1 MNRKILALAFAAG
14 ALAALGQAPFSFW
27 PATLLGLA
35 VLAFLH
41 QRSSTARRAAWSG
54 WFGGT
59 GYFGVS
65 LNWIVE
71 PFLVDAASTG
81 WMAPFALVG
90 LAGGLALFWA
100 LAAYLAR
107 RAGADLWRWALLMG
121 LAGLAR
127 SYLFTGFPWALP
139 GYAWAETP
147 VAQSVAWI
155 GPHGLNTL
163 TMVFAAALATAAALY
178 QASRGTR
185 RRAGLM
191 LAAPLAT
198 VALLWGFGLQRLA
211 QPLPDAT
218 GVTVRLAQPNA
229 AQEQKWDPDYMPVF
243 FNRLLDF
250 TAAPARDGA
259 PRPDLIVWPE
269 TSVPAYLEFP
279 GETLNQ
285 VSEAASGVPVV
296 LGIQRYDGGRAY
308 NSMAVLGGNQGSSAD
323 GSNSSIADAGSIGS
337 PASPV
342 TDVYDKAHLVPFG
355 EYLPFPELLARIG
368 LSAFTA
374 QKGYGFTPGPGPRLL
389 DLGAAGKVI
398 PLICYEAI
406 FPQDLRGT
414 ARPDWIL
421 QITNDAWFGNGAGPL
436 QHVAQAR
443 MRAIEQGLP
452 FLRAANTG
460 VSTVIDARGQS
471 LVALPLNTQ
480 GWVDASLPAAL
491 PVTLYSRTGDMPLT
505 ALLLLLALVSLRK
518 RRQKTVDA

>member
-14 ALAALGQAPFSFW
+14 ALAALGQAPFSLW

-41 QRSSTARRAAWSG
+41 YRSTTARRAAWSG
-54 WFGGT
+54 WFGGL
-59 GYFGVS
+59 GYFVVS
-65 LNWIVE
+65 LNWIIE

-107 RAGADLWRWALLMG
+107 RSGAGLWRWALLMG

-139 GYAWAETP
+139 GYAWTETP

-163 TMVFAAALATAAALY
+163 TMVFAAALATAALLF
-178 QASRGTR
+178 QTSASAR
-185 RRAGLM
+185 RRAALL
-191 LAAPLAT
+191 LAAPLAS

-211 QPLPDAT
+211 QPLPEAT
-218 GVTVRLAQPNA
+218 GVTVRLLQPNA

-250 TAAPARDGA
+250 TAAPALDGA
-259 PRPDLIVWPE
+259 PRPDLIIWPE

-279 GETLNQ
+279 GETLNR
-285 VSEAASGVPVV
+285 VEAAAAGVPVV

-308 NSMAVLGGNQGSSAD
+308 NAMALLGGAEGGSD
-323 GSNSSIADAGSIGS
+323 LGSGNGLAAN
-337 PASPV
+337 PV

-389 DLGAAGKVI
+389 DLGAAGKVM

-414 ARPDWIL
+414 ERPDWIL

-436 QHVAQAR
+436 QHVAQAK

-480 GWVDASLPAAL
+480 GWVDATLPGAL

-505 ALLLLLALVSLRK
+505 ALLLLLALISLRL